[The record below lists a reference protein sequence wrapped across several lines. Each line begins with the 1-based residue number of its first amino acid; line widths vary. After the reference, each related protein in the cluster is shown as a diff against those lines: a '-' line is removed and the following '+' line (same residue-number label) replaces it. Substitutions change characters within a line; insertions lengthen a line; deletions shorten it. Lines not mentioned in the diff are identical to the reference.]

1 MNAQDLRS
9 VLENSSDKFN
19 ILTDETVLSQ
29 YTLKVRELVEL
40 IDDFLSDEQK
50 AQLFACDYYTKKSAF
65 IRSEIIMTISDDK
78 IKFDLLKKF
87 EMGSETNID
96 YVLSIMNS
104 LSQDGKI
111 QLLHTQDLLQ
121 QYHITTLQIEN
132 IVRSL
137 SEEKQIEVLADK
149 DFVQNELH
157 ISRDD
162 IVEFILGFENKQI
175 KLEMIDLYEFRN
187 DQIANIIKTF
197 TYDSKISILINNK
210 YQLGKQDIKD
220 IILTLNVNQLVDF
233 IKEYE
238 PFFTQNGISI
248 YEITKYFDKEMQL
261 DFINKM
267 EETNLSLV
275 EKRKILATL
284 KDETKHEIDTSNFPP
299 EYVTAIEMQIN
310 RDMHDKNAYGR
321 IIIDFDKDLEIYRG
335 LDELITINPMNM
347 PEKYKQ
353 KIIKLCEICPQI
365 SVMDNLEKSI
375 STGEEYMRGEA
386 WIESILQE
394 INPEWSDI
402 QKIAFID
409 YKIGKKISYSPDVGT
424 EVFNKEDAQ
433 SLWKII
439 DSGYG
444 VCDGI
449 AQLEQ
454 YILRKIGIEAE
465 IVSSENHVFL
475 KLKNV
480 ELPNENGELVRGDTI
495 LDPTWNL
502 REHRYH
508 AKPENFCT
516 SYQEIRQ
523 NDIDENGVDTK
534 CHKNDEQLAD
544 VTLGLTDKSL
554 REVFKSLGLTDKDGK
569 FPINDLFE
577 KCKCIDNSNL
587 SEEEWIKQQFSL
599 LADYCPEFATCQNE
613 TISILRAVIFNQE
626 NQKFNRCVVNR
637 VYERDDKTKRPVLY
651 VYMNLPESGK
661 KFYFVDKDIGQ
672 FVELSQKEFEARFE
686 CYEKDLQEQ
695 KGHRPW
701 QDLAVTENLT
711 QEF

>member
-1 MNAQDLRS
+1 MNVQDLRS

-29 YTLKVRELVEL
+29 YTLNVRELVEL

-50 AQLFACDYYTKKSAF
+50 
-65 IRSEIIMTISDDK
+65 
-78 IKFDLLKKF
+78 
-87 EMGSETNID
+87 
-96 YVLSIMNS
+96 V
-104 LSQDGKI
+104 
-111 QLLHTQDLLQ
+111 QLLHIPDLLEKL
-121 QYHITTLQIEN
+121 Y
-132 IVRSL
+132 IVPTRIVILL

-157 ISRDD
+157 ISRTN
-162 IVEFILGFENKQI
+162 IFEFILGFENEQI
-175 KLEMIDLYEFRN
+175 KLEMLELYEFSK
-187 DQIANIIKTF
+187 DQIERSLNILKF
-197 TYDSKISILINNK
+197 YSRISI
-210 YQLGKQDIKD
+210 DVIKK
-220 IILTLNVNQLVDF
+220 NAQ
-233 IKEYE
+233 
-238 PFFTQNGISI
+238 FFTQNGISI
-248 YEITKYFDKEMQL
+248 YEITKDFDKEMQL

-267 EETNLSLV
+267 EEMNLSLV

-284 KDETKHEIDTSNFPP
+284 SDETKHEIDTSNFPP

-310 RDMHDKNAYGR
+310 HDVINHDVHNRNTYGQ
-321 IIIDFDKDLEIYRG
+321 IMIDFDKDLEIYRG
-335 LDELITINPMNM
+335 LDELITIYPMNM

-353 KIIKLCEICPQI
+353 KTIQLCEICPQI
-365 SVMDNLEKSI
+365 SVMDNLRKSR
-375 STGEEYMRGEA
+375 STGEEYIRGEA
-386 WIESILQE
+386 WIESIVQE

-409 YKIGKKISYSPDVGT
+409 YKIGKKISYSPDVDT

-444 VCDGI
+444 TCAGI
-449 AQLEQ
+449 VQVEQ

-465 IVSSENHVFL
+465 FVSSKNHAFL
-475 KLKNV
+475 KLKNI

-502 REHRYH
+502 KAHRYH
-508 AKPENFCT
+508 AKPEKFCKN
-516 SYQEIRQ
+516 YQEIRQ
-523 NDIDENGVDTK
+523 NDIDKNGVDTK
-534 CHKNDEQLAD
+534 CHENDEQLAD

-554 REVFKSLGLTDKDGK
+554 REVFKSLGLTDKDGAFLIK
-569 FPINDLFE
+569 ELFE
-577 KCKCIDNSNL
+577 KSKLIDNSNL
-587 SEEEWIKQQFSL
+587 PEEEWIKQQFSL

-626 NQKFNRCVVNR
+626 NQQFNRCVVNR

-661 KFYFVDKDIGQ
+661 KFYFADKDIGQ

>member
-1 MNAQDLRS
+1 MNVQDLRS

-29 YTLKVRELVEL
+29 YTLNVRELVEL

-50 AQLFACDYYTKKSAF
+50 
-65 IRSEIIMTISDDK
+65 
-78 IKFDLLKKF
+78 
-87 EMGSETNID
+87 
-96 YVLSIMNS
+96 V
-104 LSQDGKI
+104 
-111 QLLHTQDLLQ
+111 QLLHIPDLLEKL
-121 QYHITTLQIEN
+121 Y
-132 IVRSL
+132 IVPTRIVILL

-157 ISRDD
+157 IPRTN
-162 IVEFILGFENKQI
+162 IFEFILGFENEQI
-175 KLEMIDLYEFRN
+175 KLEMLELYEFSK
-187 DQIANIIKTF
+187 DQIERSLNILKF
-197 TYDSKISILINNK
+197 YSRISI
-210 YQLGKQDIKD
+210 DVIKK
-220 IILTLNVNQLVDF
+220 NAQ
-233 IKEYE
+233 
-238 PFFTQNGISI
+238 FFTQNGISI

-267 EETNLSLV
+267 EEMNLSLV

-284 KDETKHEIDTSNFPP
+284 SDETKHEIDTSNFPP

-310 RDMHDKNAYGR
+310 HDMINHDVHNRNTYGQ
-321 IIIDFDKDLEIYRG
+321 IMIDFDKDLEIYRR
-335 LDELITINPMNM
+335 LDELITIYPMNM

-353 KIIKLCEICPQI
+353 KTIQLCEICPQI
-365 SVMDNLEKSI
+365 SVMDNLRKSR
-375 STGEEYMRGEA
+375 STGEEYIRGEA

-409 YKIGKKISYSPDVGT
+409 YKIGKKISYSPDVDT

-444 VCDGI
+444 TCAGI
-449 AQLEQ
+449 VQVEQ

-465 IVSSENHVFL
+465 FVSSKNHAFL
-475 KLKNV
+475 KLKNI

-502 REHRYH
+502 KAHRYH
-508 AKPENFCT
+508 AKPEKFCK

-523 NDIDENGVDTK
+523 NDIDKNGVDTK
-534 CHKNDEQLAD
+534 CHENDEQLAD

-554 REVFKSLGLTDKDGK
+554 REVFKSLGLTDKDGAFLIK
-569 FPINDLFE
+569 ELFE
-577 KCKCIDNSNL
+577 KSKLIDNSNL
-587 SEEEWIKQQFSL
+587 PEEEWIKQQFSL

-626 NQKFNRCVVNR
+626 NQQFNRCVVNR

-661 KFYFVDKDIGQ
+661 KFYFADKDIGQ

>member
-1 MNAQDLRS
+1 MNVQDLRS

-29 YTLKVRELVEL
+29 YTLNVRELVEL

-50 AQLFACDYYTKKSAF
+50 
-65 IRSEIIMTISDDK
+65 
-78 IKFDLLKKF
+78 
-87 EMGSETNID
+87 
-96 YVLSIMNS
+96 V
-104 LSQDGKI
+104 
-111 QLLHTQDLLQ
+111 QLLHIPDLLEKL
-121 QYHITTLQIEN
+121 YIVPTR
-132 IVRSL
+132 IVRLL
-137 SEEKQIEVLADK
+137 SKEKQIEVLADK
-149 DFVQNELH
+149 DFIQNELH
-157 ISRDD
+157 ISRTD
-162 IVEFILGFENKQI
+162 IFEFILGFENEQI
-175 KLEMIDLYEFRN
+175 KLEMLELYEFSKDEIERILN
-187 DQIANIIKTF
+187 ILKFNSRISIDIIK
-197 TYDSKISILINNK
+197 KNA
-210 YQLGKQDIKD
+210 Q
-220 IILTLNVNQLVDF
+220 
-233 IKEYE
+233 
-238 PFFTQNGISI
+238 FFTQNGISV
-248 YEITKYFDKEMQL
+248 YEITEYLDKEMQL

-267 EETNLSLV
+267 EEMNLSLV

-284 KDETKHEIDTSNFPP
+284 EDETKREIDTSNFPP

-310 RDMHDKNAYGR
+310 HDVHNRNTYGQ
-321 IIIDFDKDLEIYRG
+321 IMIDFDKDLEIYRG

-353 KIIKLCEICPQI
+353 KIIQLCEICPQI
-365 SVMDNLEKSI
+365 SVMDNLRKEKSR
-375 STGEEYMRGEA
+375 STGEEYIRGEA

-409 YKIGKKISYSPDVGT
+409 YKIGKKISYSPDEGT

-444 VCDGI
+444 TCAGI
-449 AQLEQ
+449 VQVEQ

-465 IVSSENHVFL
+465 FVSSKNHAFL
-475 KLKNV
+475 KLKNI

-502 REHRYH
+502 KAHRYH
-508 AKPENFCT
+508 AKPENFCKR
-516 SYQEIRQ
+516 YQEIRQ
-523 NDIDENGVDTK
+523 NDIDKNGVDTK
-534 CHKNDEQLAD
+534 CHENDEQLAD

-554 REVFKSLGLTDKDGK
+554 REVFKSLGLTDKDGAFLIK
-569 FPINDLFE
+569 ELFE
-577 KCKCIDNSNL
+577 RSKLIDNSNL
-587 SEEEWIKQQFSL
+587 PEEEWIKQQFSL

-613 TISILRAVIFNQE
+613 TTTILRAVIFNQE
-626 NQKFNRCVVNR
+626 NQQFNRCVVNR

-651 VYMNLPESGK
+651 VYMNLPEAGK
-661 KFYFVDKDIGQ
+661 KIYFADKDIGQ
-672 FVELSQKEFEARFE
+672 FVELSQKEFEERFE
-686 CYEKDLQEQ
+686 CYETDLQEQ

>member
-9 VLENSSDKFN
+9 VLENSSDKFS

-29 YTLKVRELVEL
+29 YTFKVWGLVEL

-50 AQLFACDYYTKKSAF
+50 VQLLACDYYTKKLAF

-87 EMGSETNID
+87 EMWSVKDLLNIFP
-96 YVLSIMNS
+96 IIES
-104 LSQDGKI
+104 LSEERKI
-111 QLLHTQDLLQ
+111 QLLHIPDLLEKL
-121 QYHITTLQIEN
+121 YIVPTR
-132 IVRSL
+132 IVRLL
-137 SEEKQIEVLADK
+137 SKEKQIEVLADK
-149 DFVQNELH
+149 DFIQNELH
-157 ISRDD
+157 ISRTD
-162 IVEFILGFENKQI
+162 IFEFILGFENEQI

-187 DQIANIIKTF
+187 DEIERVLNILK
-197 TYDSKISILINNK
+197 YNSRISI
-210 YQLGKQDIKD
+210 DVIKK
-220 IILTLNVNQLVDF
+220 NAQ
-233 IKEYE
+233 
-238 PFFTQNGISI
+238 FFTQNGISV
-248 YEITKYFDKEMQL
+248 YEITEYLDKEMQL

-267 EETNLSLV
+267 EEMNLSLV

-284 KDETKHEIDTSNFPP
+284 EDETKREIDTSNFPP

-310 RDMHDKNAYGR
+310 HDVHNRNTYGQ
-321 IIIDFDKDLEIYRG
+321 IMIDFDKDLEIYRG

-353 KIIKLCEICPQI
+353 KIIQLCEICPQI
-365 SVMDNLEKSI
+365 SVMDNLRKSR
-375 STGEEYMRGEA
+375 STGEEYIRGEA

-409 YKIGKKISYSPDVGT
+409 YKIGKKISYSPDVGR

-444 VCDGI
+444 TCAGI
-449 AQLEQ
+449 VQVEQ

-465 IVSSENHVFL
+465 FVSSKNHAFL
-475 KLKNV
+475 KLKNI

-502 REHRYH
+502 KAHRYH
-508 AKPENFCT
+508 AKPENFCKR
-516 SYQEIRQ
+516 YQEIRQ
-523 NDIDENGVDTK
+523 NDIDKNGVDTK
-534 CHKNDEQLAD
+534 CHENDEQLAD
-544 VTLGLTDKSL
+544 VILGLTDKSL
-554 REVFKSLGLTDKDGK
+554 REVFKSLGLTDKDGAFLIK
-569 FPINDLFE
+569 ELFE
-577 KCKCIDNSNL
+577 RSKLIDNSNL
-587 SEEEWIKQQFSL
+587 PEEEWIKQQFSL

-613 TISILRAVIFNQE
+613 TTSILRAVIFNQE
-626 NQKFNRCVVNR
+626 NQQFNRCVVNR

-651 VYMNLPESGK
+651 VYMNLPEAGK
-661 KFYFVDKDIGQ
+661 KFYFADKDIGQ

-686 CYEKDLQEQ
+686 CYETDLQEQ